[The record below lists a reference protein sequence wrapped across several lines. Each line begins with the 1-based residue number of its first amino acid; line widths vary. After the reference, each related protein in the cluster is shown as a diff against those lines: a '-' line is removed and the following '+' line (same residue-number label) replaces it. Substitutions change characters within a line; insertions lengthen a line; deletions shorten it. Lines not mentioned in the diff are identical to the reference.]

1 MSSARVLA
9 NRYRLD
15 EHAAE
20 GGMGSVWAAT
30 DLQLE
35 RRVAVKL
42 MSAAFAEQA
51 DARARFLRE
60 AQAAAKIQSPHVVST
75 LDYGVDGST
84 PYIVMEWLDGESLGA
99 RLKRELRLSTSA
111 TGVILRQVA
120 RGLRSAH
127 ELGVVHRD
135 LKPDNLFLQRDH
147 DEEIVK
153 ILDFGVAKA
162 RGQAGDQTRT
172 GVILGSLR
180 YMSPE
185 QARANRDTDHRS
197 DLWSLGV
204 IAYRCLTGEL
214 PFSGAS
220 DGDLLVNIC
229 TEAPLPASA
238 HLPELAP
245 LDAFFIQCLAKDPAM
260 RFGSAAELA
269 AAYFAAL
276 GVDDPSRRTITA
288 EAARGSLPSFS
299 LPPPVAP
306 PQAAA
311 QPAPLPPPQA
321 PPLPAP
327 QPPSQPGVPP
337 LDALV
342 SQPVMPPLGAPAGHA
357 AAPPPSRSS
366 SSGVGQPAW
375 QPASPASS
383 ASADPASR
391 SAILV
396 ASMPP
401 PGRSSSKLGLA
412 VGIGGAV
419 GVVLALGS
427 LVVLLSTGV
436 GASKSDRG
444 GRAAAAT
451 AEPVQEAPPAAPAT
465 GVPDPLADEQPEPEL
480 EPSTPPPASAAANIE
495 SSAATAAPVART
507 EPSATPRTAS
517 SARAGATGSAKS
529 PGTKP
534 LSRPLIPSNPY

>member
-1 MSSARVLA
+1 
-9 NRYRLD
+9 
-15 EHAAE
+15 
-20 GGMGSVWAAT
+20 MGSVWVAT

-99 RLKRELRLSTSA
+99 RLKRELRLSTTA
-111 TGVILRQVA
+111 TGAILRQVA

-162 RGQAGDQTRT
+162 RGQTGDQTRT

-229 TEAPLPASA
+229 TEAPLPASRYEA
-238 HLPELAP
+238 TLAP
-245 LDAFFIQCLAKDPAM
+245 LDAFFTKCLAKDPAA

-276 GVDDPSRRTITA
+276 GVDDPSRRTRSA
-288 EAARGSLPSFS
+288 EAGRGALPSFS
-299 LPPPVAP
+299 LPPPASP
-306 PQAAA
+306 PEAAHN
-311 QPAPLPPPQA
+311 APLPPPQA
-321 PPLPAP
+321 PPLPAAQP
-327 QPPSQPGVPP
+327 PSRPVGEPAPWPPSPPPSQPSSRS
-337 LDALV
+337 V
-342 SQPVMPPLGAPAGHA
+342 SQPLGAPQGQPLG
-357 AAPPPSRSS
+357 APP
-366 SSGVGQPAW
+366 GQPLGAPPG
-375 QPASPASS
+375 QPLSPALQAVSS
-383 ASADPASR
+383 VSGASADPASR

-401 PGRSSSKLGLA
+401 PGRSASKLGLA
-412 VGIGGAV
+412 IGIGGAV
-419 GVVLALGS
+419 GALLALGS
-427 LVVLLSTGV
+427 LVVLLSTGS
-436 GASKSDRG
+436 GASKSGAGGPRG
-444 GRAAAAT
+444 AASAAPELREAPLAQPAADPPDELAEDQAGAGVEPALPAPAGSAATSSASTNT
-451 AEPVQEAPPAAPAT
+451 AEP
-465 GVPDPLADEQPEPEL
+465 
-480 EPSTPPPASAAANIE
+480 SAAQV
-495 SSAATAAPVART
+495 ATAPS
-507 EPSATPRTAS
+507 SATPRAAS
-517 SARAGATGSAKS
+517 SARASASGSAKS